1 MEASGDMSDRPGIT
15 IRKDFP
21 RPSRDLVAR
30 FAEVPTGWV
39 VDAQGRR
46 GAIDHRIRPLLP
58 PGRFAGVALT
68 VSTVSRDN
76 LVPYAALP
84 CVQTGD
90 VLMIG
95 NRDDLSASVIGDL
108 YIGQARNCG
117 AAAIVTD
124 GLARDIEGI
133 EEIGIPVYARGLSP
147 NSPEKNGPGEIGLP
161 VTIGGQVVAPGD
173 IIVGDRDGVVV
184 VPQATAEEVLAGL
197 DAVAAKERRMEAA
210 VRDGLKCPDWLEQT
224 LEAKGV
230 RYVD

>member
-1 MEASGDMSDRPGIT
+1 MSDRPGIT
-15 IRKDFP
+15 VRKDFP
-21 RPSRDLVAR
+21 RPPRELVAR
-30 FAEVPTGWV
+30 FAEIPTGWV

-68 VSTVSRDN
+68 VFTVSRDN

-84 CVQTGD
+84 YVQPGD

-95 NRDDLSASVIGDL
+95 NRDDLSGSVIGDL

-173 IIVGDRDGVVV
+173 IVVGDRDGVVV
-184 VPQATAEEVLAGL
+184 VPQATAEEILAGL
-197 DAVAAKERRMEAA
+197 DAVAEKERRMEAA
-210 VRDGLKCPDWLEQT
+210 VRDGLKYPDWLEQT
-224 LEAKGV
+224 LAAKGV

>member
-1 MEASGDMSDRPGIT
+1 MSDRPGIT

-21 RPSRDLVAR
+21 RPSRELVAR
-30 FAEVPTGWV
+30 FAEMPTGWV

-84 CVQTGD
+84 YVQFGD

-133 EEIGIPVYARGLSP
+133 EAVGIPVYARGLSP

-184 VPQATAEEVLAGL
+184 VPRTTAEDVLAGL
-197 DAVAAKERRMEAA
+197 DAVAEKERRMEAA
-210 VRDGLKCPDWLEQT
+210 VRDGLKYPDWLEQT
-224 LEAKGV
+224 LAAKGV